1 MRTNTRKFRLALTW
15 LMLVA
20 LLSFLVASSA
30 SAATIELGSLSW
42 SVQYM
47 IDQSQSV
54 FGDSQFSGPRDNRG
68 LALSPDGRYLYAGY
82 NNPSSGASAK
92 QVRKID
98 TTIPDYIDATIA
110 VLKGFRGKAIATDD
124 VGRVYLAEGSAGI
137 YVYDPSLAT
146 QLATIPVGTTY
157 GLSKPEG
164 VAATREDGVLV
175 LYVTDRANKTL
186 TRFKIT
192 ESPGYAISDIT
203 KAGEITITGAS
214 DLRGVEVDRS
224 GRIWM
229 ADCGEG
235 KVFRVNSD
243 GTGLTYVT
251 VPNAMDIG
259 FDDTYAFVT
268 QYTERTITVL
278 RQSDMSF
285 VTTLTPPWEQ
295 LKLDPDGESGNG
307 ALSGI
312 AIGPGS
318 FFYVANEAGQT
329 ADEHSTYGRIDGQ
342 SGYIGG
348 IYYTDTTHDDNEPIL
363 KAMAPPAEVWV
374 DVDYCEGCTNDG
386 HTWGYDAFNKIQDGI
401 DAVAEGG
408 TVYVA
413 AGTYNEYLVIQKSV
427 HLIGEDK
434 NTTILTYTGTPAVEQ
449 LIMLGWNRGGTLAGG
464 VTIQGFKLL
473 ADVGLTGDK
482 DLIKLRANGTSSGP
496 IVIKDN
502 IFQGDGITRYLGIET
517 AYDAGY
523 VKVENNEFDDLA
535 YGAWFNVLTNGEIK
549 GNTITDAIYTG
560 LALCTSDLD
569 KIHDVDIVGNTILR
583 STTYTDAALHPEWAV
598 WYSGMHIGS
607 TVYNVNITDN
617 IIADGNYYAIVFH
630 NRGTTNLSNVHIN
643 NNCIYGNP
651 HGSLNEVAT
660 SVTLDAENNWW
671 GDPSGSV
678 KQRALA
684 KLNGIYP
691 TGENKVNHRL
701 EKAIEHIEKSLDSKY
716 WVDDGHLDAKH
727 GNKVFDEEKKA
738 VKELMKLIDKKDMPQ
753 DVQEACQE
761 VIDELIRADYML
773 ARTAIDEASAAGD
786 PKEIAKAEEEM
797 AKAQEE
803 LEHTKKDGT
812 PDPHYDKAIDH
823 YKKAWEHACK
833 AQKLKEVGPKAVEDQ
848 LRVVMSPNPIR
859 DVHTAHFY
867 VLGAM
872 ADEVEEIRVQIYD
885 LSGRL
890 VWEDTA
896 PGSELEWHTEDL
908 SGTYLANGVYLY
920 KVQIR
925 VDGSW
930 ISQELG
936 KIVVLR

>member
-146 QLATIPVGTTY
+146 QLTTIPVGTTY

-164 VAATREDGVLV
+164 VAATREDGFLV

-186 TRFKIT
+186 TRFEIT
-192 ESPGYAISDIT
+192 EGPGYAISEIT

-229 ADCGEG
+229 ADCDEG

-259 FDDTYAFVT
+259 FDNTYAFVT

-413 AGTYNEYLVIQKSV
+413 AGTYYEVLTI
-427 HLIGEDK
+427 DK
-434 NTTILTYTGTPAVEQ
+434 TLT
-449 LIMLGWNRGGTLAGG
+449 L
-464 VTIQGFKLL
+464 QGDPSDDRPKIEFP
-473 ADVGLTGDK
+473 DTDK
-482 DLIKLRANGTSSGP
+482 
-496 IVIKDN
+496 
-502 IFQGDGITRYLGIET
+502 DGIT
-517 AYDAGY
+517 
-523 VKVENNEFDDLA
+523 
-535 YGAWFNVLTNGEIK
+535 IK
-549 GNTITDAIYTG
+549 A
-560 LALCTSDLD
+560 
-569 KIHDVDIVGNTILR
+569 
-583 STTYTDAALHPEWAV
+583 
-598 WYSGMHIGS
+598 
-607 TVYNVNITDN
+607 DN
-617 IIADGNYYAIVFH
+617 
-630 NRGTTNLSNVHIN
+630 
-643 NNCIYGNP
+643 
-651 HGSLNEVAT
+651 
-660 SVTLDAENNWW
+660 VTLENLWLY
-671 GDPSGSV
+671 
-678 KQRALA
+678 RA
-684 KLNGIYP
+684 
-691 TGENKVNHRL
+691 
-701 EKAIEHIEKSLDSKY
+701 
-716 WVDDGHLDAKH
+716 GHS
-727 GNKVFDEEKKA
+727 
-738 VKELMKLIDKKDMPQ
+738 
-753 DVQEACQE
+753 
-761 VIDELIRADYML
+761 Y
-773 ARTAIDEASAAGD
+773 
-786 PKEIAKAEEEM
+786 
-797 AKAQEE
+797 
-803 LEHTKKDGT
+803 
-812 PDPHYDKAIDH
+812 Y
-823 YKKAWEHACK
+823 
-833 AQKLKEVGPKAVEDQ
+833 
-848 LRVVMSPNPIR
+848 
-859 DVHTAHFY
+859 
-867 VLGAM
+867 
-872 ADEVEEIRVQIYD
+872 
-885 LSGRL
+885 
-890 VWEDTA
+890 
-896 PGSELEWHTEDL
+896 
-908 SGTYLANGVYLY
+908 
-920 KVQIR
+920 
-925 VDGSW
+925 
-930 ISQELG
+930 
-936 KIVVLR
+936 